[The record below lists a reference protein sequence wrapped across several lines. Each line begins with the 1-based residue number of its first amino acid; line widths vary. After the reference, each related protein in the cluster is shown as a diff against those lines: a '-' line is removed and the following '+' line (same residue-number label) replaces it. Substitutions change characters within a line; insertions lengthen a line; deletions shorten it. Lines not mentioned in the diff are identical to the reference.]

1 MSEHFA
7 TVSWNRKAEES
18 FIDNKFSRGHN
29 WKFDGG
35 VSVPASSSPHIVP
48 LPYSIEAN
56 VDPEEAFIASLS
68 SCHMLVF
75 LSIAAKRKYLIDSY
89 ADKAIGVMD
98 TDSDGRLSMTKV
110 IL

>member
-56 VDPEEAFIASLS
+56 VDPEEFIRHL
-68 SCHMLVF
+68 
-75 LSIAAKRKYLIDSY
+75 
-89 ADKAIGVMD
+89 G
-98 TDSDGRLSMTKV
+98 
-110 IL
+110 

>member
-1 MSEHFA
+1 MSEYFA

-48 LPYSIEAN
+48 LPYSI
-56 VDPEEAFIASLS
+56 
-68 SCHMLVF
+68 
-75 LSIAAKRKYLIDSY
+75 
-89 ADKAIGVMD
+89 
-98 TDSDGRLSMTKV
+98 
-110 IL
+110 